1 MGFTSYL
8 LRRLALL
15 IPVVLGA
22 TIVVF
27 SVIHVIPG
35 DPAWAALGFWAG
47 QAQVEEWRKLMRLD
61 EPLYMQYLY
70 WISDMLRGDLGKS
83 FFTYRPVAE
92 ELARRAPITAELS
105 IVALAIGMIV
115 GIPAGVVSAVR
126 KDTAYDRASRFLAVA
141 GFSIPEYFLGMIL
154 ILVFGV
160 FWRVLPPGGFAS
172 LQESPIEN
180 IKFLILPALA
190 LGLPIA
196 AVYSRFTRSGML
208 EILDQDYIRTARAK
222 GLTERLVIY
231 RHALKNALI
240 PIVTIIGMNIG
251 YLMSGAVLIETIFG
265 WPGIGA
271 YLYNGILSRDYPII
285 QGSVLV
291 IAIVFVLS
299 NLAVDLAYAF
309 LDPRIRFGR
318 D

>member
-8 LRRLALL
+8 LRRLVLL

-27 SVIHVIPG
+27 SVVHVIPG

-47 QAQVEEWRKLMRLD
+47 QVQVEQWRKLMRLD
-61 EPLYMQYLY
+61 QPIHMQYVY
-70 WISDMLRGDLGKS
+70 WLGDLLRGDLGKS

-92 ELARRAPITAELS
+92 ELARRAPITAQLGV
-105 IVALAIGMIV
+105 VALTIGMVV
-115 GIPAGVVSAVR
+115 GIPAGIVSAVR
-126 KDTAYDRASRFLAVA
+126 KDSAYDRISRLVAVA
-141 GFSIPEYFLGMIL
+141 GFSIPEYFLGMMLIL
-154 ILVFGV
+154 IFGV
-160 FWRVLPPGGFAS
+160 YLAALPPGGFAS
-172 LQESPIEN
+172 FQESPADN
-180 IKFLILPALA
+180 LTFLILPALS

-222 GLTERLVIY
+222 GLAERLVIY

-299 NLAVDLAYAF
+299 NLVVDLAYAF

>member
-1 MGFTSYL
+1 MGFASYL
-8 LRRLALL
+8 LRRLLLL

-27 SVIHVIPG
+27 AVVHVIPG
-35 DPAWAALGFWAG
+35 DPAWSALGFWAG
-47 QAQVEEWRKLMRLD
+47 KTQVEEWRKLMRLD
-61 EPLYMQYLY
+61 EPIHMQYVHWLG
-70 WISDMLRGDLGKS
+70 DLLRGDLGKS

-105 IVALAIGMIV
+105 IVALAIGMVV
-115 GIPAGVVSAVR
+115 GIPAGMISAVR
-126 KDTAYDRASRFLAVA
+126 RDSAYDKMSRFVAVA
-141 GFSIPEYFLGMIL
+141 GFSVPEYFLGMML
-154 ILVFGV
+154 ILVFAV
-160 FWRVLPPGGFAS
+160 FLRVLPPGGFAT
-172 LQESPIEN
+172 LQESPADN
-180 IKFLILPALA
+180 LQFLILPALA

-265 WPGIGA
+265 WPGMGA
-271 YLYNGILSRDYPII
+271 YLYSGILSRDYPII
-285 QGSVLV
+285 QGTVLV

-299 NLAVDLAYAF
+299 NLGVDLAYAF

-318 D
+318 E